1 MRFIFKFLILFFVC
15 ESQCFA
21 TSTSFE
27 QNLLIFNNNNQSL
40 KMNTNKSIGN
50 FNTLA
55 ITGSISIIGEKL
67 YQAGFLS
74 PFGLVPDN
82 IKNLSPIVFNTK
94 SKPNISGINPICY
107 DSNLNEKYIN
117 SEFEN
122 TFFDIEIINKCNLI
136 IEENNFKSIDNLIS
150 RYF

>member
-27 QNLLIFNNNNQSL
+27 QNFLFNNNNQSL
-40 KMNTNKSIGN
+40 KKNTNKSIGN

-55 ITGSISIIGEKL
+55 ITSSISIIGEKL

-74 PFGLVPDN
+74 PFGLVPRN

>member
-1 MRFIFKFLILFFVC
+1 MKFIFKFLILFFVC

-27 QNLLIFNNNNQSL
+27 QNLIFNNKNQTL
-40 KMNTNKSIGN
+40 KMSANKSLGN

-107 DSNLNEKYIN
+107 DSNLNEKYI
-117 SEFEN
+117 
-122 TFFDIEIINKCNLI
+122 
-136 IEENNFKSIDNLIS
+136 
-150 RYF
+150 

>member
-1 MRFIFKFLILFFVC
+1 MKFIFKFLILFFVC
-15 ESQCFA
+15 ESQSFA

-27 QNLLIFNNNNQSL
+27 QNLFFNNNNQSL
-40 KMNTNKSIGN
+40 KMNTNKAIGN

-94 SKPNISGINPICY
+94 SKSNISGINPICY

-136 IEENNFKSIDNLIS
+136 FEENNFKSFDNLIS

>member
-1 MRFIFKFLILFFVC
+1 MRFIFKFLILFFVY

-27 QNLLIFNNNNQSL
+27 QNLLFNNNNQSL
-40 KMNTNKSIGN
+40 KMNPNKSIGN
-50 FNTLA
+50 FNTLV
-55 ITGSISIIGEKL
+55 ITGSISIVGEKL
-67 YQAGFLS
+67 YQTGFLS
-74 PFGLVPDN
+74 PLGLVPDN
-82 IKNLSPIVFNTK
+82 IKNLSPIVYITK

>member
-1 MRFIFKFLILFFVC
+1 MRFIFKFLVLFFVC

-27 QNLLIFNNNNQSL
+27 QNLLFNNNNQSL

-55 ITGSISIIGEKL
+55 ITSSISIIGEKL
-67 YQAGFLS
+67 YQNGFLS

-82 IKNLSPIVFNTK
+82 IKNLSPIIFNTK
-94 SKPNISGINPICY
+94 SKHNISGINPICY
-107 DSNLNEKYIN
+107 DSNFNEKYIN